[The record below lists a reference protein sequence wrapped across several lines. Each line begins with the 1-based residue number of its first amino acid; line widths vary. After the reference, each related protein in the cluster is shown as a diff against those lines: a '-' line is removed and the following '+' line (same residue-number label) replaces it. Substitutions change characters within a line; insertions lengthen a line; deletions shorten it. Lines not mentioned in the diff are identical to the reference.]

1 MTEAARTTRKPS
13 QIRRLEGRAESTAGE
28 GVKVIVDMGEMV
40 STIEVNFGPQKPP
53 RTLIAVN

>member
-13 QIRRLEGRAESTAGE
+13 QIRRLEGRAGSTAAE

-40 STIEVNFGPQKPP
+40 ARIAVNFGP
-53 RTLIAVN
+53 